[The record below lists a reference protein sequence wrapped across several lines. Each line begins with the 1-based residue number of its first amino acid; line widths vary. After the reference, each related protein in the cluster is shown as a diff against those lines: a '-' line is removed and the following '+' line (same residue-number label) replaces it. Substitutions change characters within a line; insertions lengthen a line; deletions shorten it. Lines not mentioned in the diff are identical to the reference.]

1 MKFNALFLSLAVAAA
16 TFSSCASGR
25 VMSANEDSM
34 VGAEGAGSEVYNEAV
49 RSVLQ
54 KVLDAHSQKF
64 LHNAAGKWNVA
75 FVGIDNKSA
84 EELGDFGGSIY
95 ANVED
100 VIGNSELYSVVA
112 QQYVEAALQA
122 TRLTPNQLFLEE
134 PRQKFLSVVGKNGKL
149 PDVLLFAIVTTQ
161 TTRGGKDLLG
171 REDSERTYQLQLN
184 FVDAQTG
191 ELVTTKKSD
200 QIRKAY
206 KK

>member
-1 MKFNALFLSLAVAAA
+1 MKFNALVLSLAVAAA

-25 VMSANEDSM
+25 VMSSNEDSM

-54 KVLDAHSQKF
+54 KVLDDHSQKF

-134 PRQKFLSVVGKNGKL
+134 PRQKFMSVVGKNGKL